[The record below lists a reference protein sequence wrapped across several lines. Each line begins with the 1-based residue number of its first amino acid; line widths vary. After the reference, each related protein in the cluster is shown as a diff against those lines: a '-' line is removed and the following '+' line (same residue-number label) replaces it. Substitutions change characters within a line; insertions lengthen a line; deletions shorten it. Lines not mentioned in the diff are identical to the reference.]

1 MVVFDEG
8 YFNISSNENLLAK
21 CRKCGNKAP
30 SKDFQIDDDLGVM
43 VCSNCFKNSNF
54 KKTVVKKEESK
65 IEEKKPKTIIIN
77 NEQDV
82 FKNVEIQE
90 RKKEIKTE
98 DTRQKYIC
106 DKCAFPFKYNKE
118 KNWPNVCPACGKS
131 VKEMKS
137 VLDLI

>member
-8 YFNISSNENLLAK
+8 YFNIESNDNLLAK
-21 CRKCGNKAP
+21 CKKCGNKAP
-30 SKDFQIDDDLGVM
+30 SKDFQIDDELGVM
-43 VCSNCFKNSNF
+43 VCSNCFKNSSF
-54 KKTVVKKEESK
+54 KKNVVKKEQEV
-65 IEEKKPKTIIIN
+65 EKKPKTIIIDS
-77 NEQDV
+77 EHDV

-90 RKKEIKTE
+90 KKKEVKK
-98 DTRQKYIC
+98 DTRKKYIC